1 MFKEIK
7 NRYFRYFTLFIYFL
21 VVFFCALQ
29 LNFLWLFGYSPSYK
43 DIKKPAQRVGSEL
56 YTADG
61 KLIGRYFKENR
72 TPVTYDEIAPSVI
85 NALVATEDIRFY
97 KHSGIDI
104 QALGR
109 AVVGM
114 GKDGGASTITQQLA
128 KNLYRTRYSKSSGLI
143 KYVPVVRT
151 LVSKLKEW
159 MTALKLESN
168 YSKNDIITM
177 YLNTVS
183 FGNNAYGIKTAARIY
198 FDKETKELH
207 TNEAALLVGMLKG
220 TNLYNPLKNPDK
232 ALTRRN
238 TVLGQMNKY
247 NYLSKDSMML
257 LSKQPLQIKEGKMKD
272 GSDGDSYLRAAVD
285 KYLEKWCEDNNMD
298 LYEDG
303 LKIYTTID
311 SKLQGYAEE
320 AVKDQMRLLQ
330 RRFYNV
336 WGNEDPWEDS
346 ERKKVDY
353 PERAKRNLPVYALLE
368 KKFKNNTDSID
379 AYFNKKKKMRIFS
392 YKGEKDTLFST
403 MDSIRYYGKI
413 LNTGM
418 MTMEPKTGKIK
429 VWVGGIDHKFF
440 KYDHVNQAKR
450 QAGSTFKPFAYLAAL
465 ESGMTPCDTFIDKPV
480 KIAYQNKGK
489 TEYWEP
495 KNADWS
501 NTYQEMSLRWAMAK
515 SVNTVTAQVTEK
527 VGWDNVVKWAHACG
541 IESNLQSVPSVSLG
555 PNDVTVFEMVR
566 AYSTFLNEGQRTEP
580 ILVEKITDQNDNLI
594 EEFTVKTKKV
604 LSEEIAWLML
614 YMFRGGMEEPGGT
627 SQALWEWD
635 LFQKN
640 NQIGGKTGTSSD
652 YVDAWYMG
660 ITKDLVTGVWVGC
673 DERTAHFQNGEQGE
687 GSRTALPIFAKFME
701 KVYHDP
707 NSGYTYGPFPKFKG
721 TISIKYNCPTPRQ
734 HIDTTAVDS
743 AAVDSLDIQET
754 MPEEQTPA
762 VKTETEVPKVE
773 DKKPQETPAK
783 TTAPATAAPEPLTRK
798 EERELRRKQ
807 RQEEKEK
814 KKNEGG

>member
-1 MFKEIK
+1 MFREIK
-7 NRYFRYFTLFIYFL
+7 NKYFRYFTIFIYL
-21 VVFFCALQ
+21 VIAFFCALQ
-29 LNFLWLFGYSPSYK
+29 LNFLWLFGYSPSYS
-43 DIKKPAQRVGSEL
+43 DIRKPAQRVGSEL

-61 KLIGRYFKENR
+61 VLIGRYFKENR
-72 TPVTYDEIAPSVI
+72 TPVDFNQISPSII
-85 NALVATEDIRFY
+85 NALIATEDVRFY

-104 QALGR
+104 QAVGR
-109 AVVGM
+109 AVVGL
-114 GKDGGASTITQQLA
+114 GQDGGASTITQQLA
-128 KNLYRTRYSKSSGLI
+128 KNLYRTRYSKSSGLVKHI
-143 KYVPVVRT
+143 PLVRT

-168 YSKNDIITM
+168 YEKKDIITM

-183 FGNNAYGIKTAARIY
+183 FGNNAYGIKTASRVY
-198 FDKETKELH
+198 FDKEAKDLKV
-207 TNEAALLVGMLKG
+207 NEAALLVGMLKG
-220 TNLYNPLKNPDK
+220 TNLYNPIKNPDG
-232 ALTRRN
+232 ALKRRN
-238 TVLGQMNKY
+238 TVLNQMNKY
-247 NYLSKDSMML
+247 NYLSKDSLTMISNL
-257 LSKQPLQIKEGKMKD
+257 PLQLKEGKMRD
-272 GSDGDSYLRAAVD
+272 ATSDDSYLRAAVD
-285 KYLEKWCEDNNMD
+285 KYLEEWCKENNYD

-311 SKLQGYAEE
+311 SKLQKYAEE
-320 AVKDQMRLLQ
+320 AVKDQMRIIQ
-330 RRFYNV
+330 KRFYNV

-353 PERAKRNLPVYALLE
+353 PDRAKRNLPIYAMLQ
-368 KKFKNNTDSID
+368 KKYNNNTDSID
-379 AYFNKKKKMRIFS
+379 AYFNKKKEMKIFS
-392 YKGEKDTLFST
+392 HKGDIDTLFST

-413 LNTGM
+413 MNTGM
-418 MTMEPKTGKIK
+418 MTMEPKSGKIK
-429 VWVGGIDHKFF
+429 VWVGGLDHKYF

-465 ESGMTPCDTFIDKPV
+465 ESGMSPCDTFVDKPV

-501 NTYQEMSLRWAMAK
+501 YSYQNMSLRWAMGK

-527 VGWDNVVKWAHACG
+527 VGADNVVKWANECG
-541 IESNLQSVPSVSLG
+541 IDSKLAAVPSVSLG
-555 PNDVTVFEMVR
+555 PNDVTVFEMVK
-566 AYSTFLNEGQRTEP
+566 AYSTFLNEGVKTDP
-580 ILVEKITDQNDNLI
+580 ILVERITDLEDNTI
-594 EEFTVKTKKV
+594 EDFKPKTKRV
-604 LSEEIAWLML
+604 LTEEIAWLML

-635 LFQKN
+635 LFKKG

-673 DERTAHFQNGEQGE
+673 DERTAHFRNGETGE

-701 KVYHDP
+701 KVYKDP
-707 NSGYTYGPFPKFKG
+707 NSGYTYGPFPKPKVD
-721 TISIKYNCPTPRQ
+721 ISIQYNCPMPRQ
-734 HIDTTAVDS
+734 RVDTTTL
-743 AAVDSLDIQET
+743 DSLDTDSLDMGEPVIET
-754 MPEEQTPA
+754 QPIVTP
-762 VKTETEVPKVE
+762 ETEV
-773 DKKPQETPAK
+773 KKTEEKK
-783 TTAPATAAPEPLTRK
+783 TTENQQAPATAPTTPLTKK

-814 KKNEGG
+814 NKNNGGGE